1 MLRRRMKESGI
12 KQKDL
17 MDEKLTTATMRNI
30 ITGKKNVSK
39 KKTISYL
46 CQKLDWEWEKIP
58 QYAYI
63 GLPLPIRLI

>member
-1 MLRRRMKESGI
+1 
-12 KQKDL
+12 